1 MAARLDIVDYFK
13 GLSILLIIICHAVQV
28 YELPAC
34 VEKFTSFGRMGC
46 QIFFLLSGF
55 TITMSYDKSCSTL
68 MTFYK
73 KRWLGLA
80 PGYWLSMLITLVLS
94 AVTILITGKN
104 QLGTSLNF
112 ESIVVNML
120 LLNGLVPTDA
130 NNLIFRG
137 GWFVGTLTIL
147 YLIYPFLHKGERK
160 YGNRFLY
167 GCIVSSVLI
176 SAICFVVTNNISS
189 PCGGFLYFSFINQ
202 LSPFVLGILLYRN
215 VELGKYDKLKSVL
228 FFILSILFFFYPVP
242 FRAVLVP
249 CFFSA
254 SVFYLLKIL
263 WCKKLLLD
271 KIFCSLGVL
280 SYPIFL
286 LHIFFVW
293 DVPNLI
299 LQHFIPLNWV
309 TCLIWNTVSLI
320 CIYSVSK
327 LYNNLINLFA
337 NKINKM
343 ISLKGSFI

>member
-1 MAARLDIVDYFK
+1 MSSK
-13 GLSILLIIICHAVQV
+13 
-28 YELPAC
+28 
-34 VEKFTSFGRMGC
+34 
-46 QIFFLLSGF
+46 IFFLLSGF

-104 QLGTSLNF
+104 QLGTSLKF

-215 VELGKYDKLKSVL
+215 LGPGKYDKLKSFV
-228 FFILSILFFFYPVP
+228 FFILSVLCFYYPVP
-242 FRAVLVP
+242 FRAVIVP
-249 CFFSA
+249 FFFSL
-254 SVFYLLKIL
+254 SVFYLLKVL
-263 WCKKLLLD
+263 WDKKLFLGNIL
-271 KIFCSLGVL
+271 CSFGML

-320 CIYSVSK
+320 CIYCVSK

-343 ISLKGSFI
+343 ISIKGSFI